1 MRIKFA
7 LLWACWPS
15 LLVFVS
21 ALSAQDLGPQFKKI
35 EDGIYLESANDVNSN
50 CGIILTQDGVVLIDS
65 GHIPADSRAVQSA
78 VKKLTSL
85 PVRFLINT
93 ETHPDHTTGDVVFSP
108 PAVVI
113 AGEGAS
119 GAIRGNYDPDWNTS
133 LMKQSQEM
141 RDALL
146 NYRMVT
152 PESST
157 TRKWL

>member
-35 EDGIYLESANDVNSN
+35 KDGILDSANDVNSD

-65 GHIPADSRAVQSA
+65 GHNPAVSRAVQSA

-93 ETHPDHTTGDVVFSP
+93 ETHPDHATGDFVFSP
-108 PAVVI
+108 PAEVI

-119 GAIRGNYDPDWNTS
+119 DAIRGNYDPIGTRTPWNS
-133 LMKQSQEM
+133 PRRCAMPS
-141 RDALL
+141 
-146 NYRMVT
+146 
-152 PESST
+152 
-157 TRKWL
+157 